1 MSSRNNDFLT
11 GNYARLS
18 LANFN
23 QAPRRNPMRHE
34 SFQSFRDS
42 LSPQSTSSE
51 SSATVPKSIAPPV
64 PYAKTT
70 TRAYGTKPAQLPLS
84 VYELPTAT
92 FMWARWDPRGDS
104 ESESRIYVRYRSQTS
119 DTDSNSTYSTSTYSR
134 PHSPVSCTMGSSQSS
149 PASTPPP
156 LSYSRKRSSSA
167 ESDHEGSAPAS
178 PSDRLLKLPRV
189 ASDYGAPPN
198 VPPTS
203 ASYSAGC
210 ANKEATKV
218 YRPTSGAESDS
229 SDVELRP
236 ATFFYPAHQSNSS
249 RDGGAVVPRS
259 IAPATAVVPAPP
271 VQSQEKE
278 EEEEEEEPEDMK
290 NAWIK
295 YTYPSPELF
304 AGPEFQCVWPL
315 QKHRDG
321 TLEPCGYHSKKHLVK
336 RHIESKH
343 LQLRPCKCQYCGK
356 GFSQKSNLDTHLNT
370 HTGDAPHKCH
380 YCDEHFK
387 DPARRHRH
395 MILVH
400 GHHSSRTKKGR
411 MCPGRTASSAKGSE
425 HGIEDVATP
434 PPA

>member
-1 MSSRNNDFLT
+1 
-11 GNYARLS
+11 
-18 LANFN
+18 
-23 QAPRRNPMRHE
+23 MRHE
-34 SFQSFRDS
+34 TFQSFRDS
-42 LSPQSTSSE
+42 LSPQSTSPVSP
-51 SSATVPKSIAPPV
+51 ATVPPSIVPPM
-64 PYAKTT
+64 PSAKAT

-134 PHSPVSCTMGSSQSS
+134 PHSPVSCTMGSSHSS

-167 ESDHEGSAPAS
+167 ESDHEGSAPTS
-178 PSDRLLKLPRV
+178 PSDRLLKLPRISHNNAPNRA
-189 ASDYGAPPN
+189 ASAYSAPPTI
-198 VPPTS
+198 PPTS
-203 ASYSAGC
+203 TSNSAQC
-210 ANKEATKV
+210 TNKEATKV
-218 YRPTSGAESDS
+218 YRPISGAESDS

-236 ATFFYPAHQSNSS
+236 ATFYPAHQSNSS
-249 RDGGAVVPRS
+249 RGGGAMVPRS
-259 IAPATAVVPAPP
+259 IAPTAAVATALPA
-271 VQSQEKE
+271 QSRE
-278 EEEEEEEPEDMK
+278 EEEEEEEPEGMK

-304 AGPEFQCVWPL
+304 AGPEFKCVWPL

-321 TLEPCGYHSKKHLVK
+321 TVEPCGYHSKKHLVK

-380 YCDEHFK
+380 YCDEQFK

-395 MILVH
+395 MILAH
-400 GHHSSRTKKGR
+400 EHKSSRTKNGR
-411 MCPGRTASSAKGSE
+411 MAPSVQAGSPAKDSE
-425 HGIEDVATP
+425 HGTEDLTTP